1 MALISNFE
9 KFGVTFENA
18 YTKILNVEY
27 SNSFVE
33 EWVMSEDPNVPPQK
47 VMNKA
52 LKIKFDAVTYP
63 SVTSTD
69 TLHSETYHEV
79 FPTGDSLIE
88 SCYDYLKTLPKFD
101 GAVDA

>member
-1 MALISNFE
+1 MALQSNFE

-27 SNSFVE
+27 SNSFIE
-33 EWVMSEDPNVPPQK
+33 EWVLSEDPATPPQK

-63 SVTSTD
+63 SSTSTEA
-69 TLHSETYHEV
+69 LHSQTYHEV
-79 FPTGDSLIE
+79 FATGDALVE
-88 SCYDYLKTLPKFD
+88 ACYAHLKTLTEFA
-101 GAVDA
+101 GAQDA